1 MDIGPT
7 ELLIVLVIVVILFG
21 SGRIAKL
28 GGELGQGLRE
38 FRTGLSGEDEAL
50 SKALPATT
58 NPAADSAA
66 QTDAPAKS

>member
-38 FRTGLSGEDEAL
+38 FRKGLSGEDEAL
-50 SKALPATT
+50 AKALPATI